1 MPPNSWR
8 SPKVRRPRHVVEPI
22 VQALTEELADDNP
35 GLEFVFAGSWRR
47 GTAEVGDLDIVV
59 ISDSPFTPTLFEPG
73 VVLPSRVTWQ
83 RRGPRIAAGD
93 IEVGDG
99 LPPMHVDAFH
109 FLPSSR
115 GPALLALSG
124 PAELNKAMRVRA
136 ARQRPSL
143 ALSQEALKVRDTGQ
157 VLDVPDEASVFAA
170 LGMRYETPEQ
180 RQRWVQG
187 R

>member
-1 MPPNSWR
+1 MPAISWR
-8 SPKVRRPRHVVEPI
+8 SPKVRRSRDVVAPI
-22 VQALTEELADDNP
+22 VQALTEELADDNL
-35 GLEFVFAGSWRR
+35 GLEFHFCGSWRR
-47 GTAEVGDLDIVV
+47 GADPVGDLDIVV
-59 ISDSPFTPTLFEPG
+59 ISESPFTPTLFEPG

-109 FLPSSR
+109 FLPQSR
-115 GPALLALSG
+115 GCALLALSG
-124 PAELNKAMRVRA
+124 PADLNKFMRVRA

-157 VLDVPDEASVFAA
+157 VLDVPDEAAVFAA
-170 LGMRYETPEQ
+170 LGMRYETPQE
-180 RQRWVQG
+180 RQRWV
-187 R
+187 RPP